1 MRASWN
7 RNSFRPEV
15 SVAHELR
22 RYVSAHLPLPPIQLP
37 GIRPRPSRRGVGP
50 SAHQKIN
57 SVLVSTATG
66 DGGGDGGGGG
76 GSERRKERKKE
87 QRNGRTNRVI
97 ALVLTAVGCTEATV
111 VVVIRVGGASA
122 AALFCKVV
130 FRVSLTPFLAR
141 PRPARARILYCV

>member
-1 MRASWN
+1 MSCAGMSRLTFPSLQFSYPESDRDRRVAVLV
-7 RNSFRPEV
+7 RPLIKR
-15 SVAHELR
+15 STAF
-22 RYVSAHLPLPPIQLP
+22 SS
-37 GIRPRPSRRGVGP
+37 RPRPAMAAAMAEAAVG
-50 SAHQKIN
+50 AKE
-57 SVLVSTATG
+57 G
-66 DGGGDGGGGG
+66 
-76 GSERRKERKKE
+76 RKERKKE

-97 ALVLTAVGCTEATV
+97 ALVLTAVGCTEAT